1 MLLCLCPPL
10 SSCTNT
16 EPSLTPHNLTTALD
30 TLPDDVW
37 HDFGW
42 KINVPRSKRDNIKSQ
57 YSSDGERKSALIH
70 TYLTS
75 HPAPSWQHITQA
87 LYRCD
92 EGKHHAVLERV
103 QRMFPTG
110 DQFILYAISFRENNQ
125 YIMGI
130 YRECTYRCISTCIIL
145 CVYIAVCYKAPKH

>member
-37 HDFGW
+37 NDFGMW
-42 KINVPRSKRDNIKSQ
+42 IDVPQSKMDNIKSQ
-57 YSSDGERKSALIH
+57 YRSDGERKSALLH

-75 HPAPSWQHITQA
+75 HPAPSWQHITDA
-87 LYRCD
+87 LYRYQR
-92 EGKHHAVLERV
+92 GKHHAVLERL

-110 DQFILYAISFRENNQ
+110 DQYHGYENLH
-125 YIMGI
+125 
-130 YRECTYRCISTCIIL
+130 TCIHSCALVYTCTIHTHVLCIL
-145 CVYIAVCYKAPKH
+145 IMRYTKWERYSPI

>member
-37 HDFGW
+37 NGFGDW
-42 KINVPRSKRDNIKSQ
+42 IDVPHLKMDNIKSQ
-57 YSSDGERKSALIH
+57 YSSDGDRKSALLH

-75 HPAPSWQHITQA
+75 NPAPSWQHITDA
-87 LYRCD
+87 LYRYD
-92 EGKHHAVLERV
+92 EGKQHAVLERV
-103 QRMFPTG
+103 QKMFPTG
-110 DQFILYAISFRENNQ
+110 A
-125 YIMGI
+125 
-130 YRECTYRCISTCIIL
+130 
-145 CVYIAVCYKAPKH
+145 